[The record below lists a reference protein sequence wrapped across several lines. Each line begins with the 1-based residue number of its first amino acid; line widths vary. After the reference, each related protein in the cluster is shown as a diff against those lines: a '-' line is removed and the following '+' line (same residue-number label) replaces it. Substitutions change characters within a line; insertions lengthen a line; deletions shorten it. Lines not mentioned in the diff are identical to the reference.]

1 MPTIAD
7 TKPLPPMRRDDPSL
21 ARHLNSP
28 TPREDGGLVPSPEHQ
43 KAIETMKR
51 LRASGLALRE
61 ISDKLKAAGMPI
73 SHMGVSKVLRA
84 AARRAVS

>member
-1 MPTIAD
+1 MGG
-7 TKPLPPMRRDDPSL
+7 SL
-21 ARHLNSP
+21 VHRAVRL
-28 TPREDGGLVPSPEHQ
+28 RLGEDGGLVPIPEQQ